1 MYSICDGQ
9 ISEFFHMMDTGSE
22 KGRFFCLFFIYLFII
37 TRLEMAYT
45 YKYPRPAVTVDI
57 AVLKKDDDGYGIL
70 LIKRKN
76 DPFAGRWALPGG
88 FVDMDET
95 VEVAASRELFEET
108 NMLGINLKQFRV
120 FSELDRDPRGRT
132 ISVVFIGFLT
142 DQQEVIAKDDAKEVC
157 WYNLNELPELA
168 FDHGEIIE
176 KISKT
181 ITN

>member
-1 MYSICDGQ
+1 
-9 ISEFFHMMDTGSE
+9 
-22 KGRFFCLFFIYLFII
+22 
-37 TRLEMAYT
+37 MAYT
-45 YKYPRPAVTVDI
+45 YKYPRPSVTVDI
-57 AVLKKDDDGYGIL
+57 AVLKKNSNGHEIL
-70 LIKRKN
+70 LIKRKF
-76 DPFAGRWALPGG
+76 DPFVNMWALPGG

-108 NMLGINLKQFRV
+108 NLSGVQLEQFHV

-132 ISVVFIGFLT
+132 ISVIFIGFLT

-168 FDHGEIIE
+168 FDHGEVIE

-181 ITN
+181 ITNQSSDYNP